1 MFGPYP
7 ATRRRP
13 PFHVKGGPRP
23 PAVHLVS
30 WSQSSFSP
38 WGSLW
43 LAWLPEVPRP
53 RALCSH
59 HGGARAALW
68 AGRRFLCWHQVLKP
82 RCPPWNRVSPP
93 EVHFHEPP
101 GDKNRAGAADLA
113 CSERGMPALES
124 RQPAASPLKAV
135 SPTFRDL
142 CPGPLPFMVLQN
154 SLALEGFLLPPGEPA
169 LSRSLHP
176 LSLSV
181 PLASSV
187 SGGAGSKLSPAFLA
201 WT

>member
-1 MFGPYP
+1 M
-7 ATRRRP
+7 AHSRRREDGR
-13 PFHVKGGPRP
+13 PFTSKEG
-23 PAVHLVS
+23 
-30 WSQSSFSP
+30 
-38 WGSLW
+38 
-43 LAWLPEVPRP
+43 LARLQCTWFP
-53 RALCSH
+53 
-59 HGGARAALW
+59 GARAASPLGVPCGW
-68 AGRRFLCWHQVLKP
+68 RGCPRSPAPGPCVLTTVAPGLHCWHQVLKP

-124 RQPAASPLKAV
+124 RQPAASLLKAV

-142 CPGPLPFMVLQN
+142 CPGPLPFTVLQN
-154 SLALEGFLLPPGEPA
+154 SLALEGFLLPPGQPA